1 MRSCHPVWS
10 HLNGIPTG
18 HLHFIML
25 SAGQGRDR
33 QPAQVGRRSHTH
45 QNRVKSRKEAVQ
57 ALGRNVGLLV
67 STTEPLHRR
76 NAERGRDLVRKG
88 SDTQGSISRRNP
100 PAPDSLLARAGALQ
114 VTILQRWTKKGLQK
128 VNVNFSW
135 PVQGNISSTLLLHTS
150 QV

>member
-33 QPAQVGRRSHTH
+33 QPAQVRRRSHTH

-67 STTEPLHRR
+67 SITEPLHRR
-76 NAERGRDLVRKG
+76 NAEKRKG
-88 SDTQGSISRRNP
+88 PSQERERYARFDLQAKPSCPRPFVGTCRSTPGHYSTTLDQIGS
-100 PAPDSLLARAGALQ
+100 
-114 VTILQRWTKKGLQK
+114 TK

-135 PVQGNISSTLLLHTS
+135 PVQGNISLTLLLHTS